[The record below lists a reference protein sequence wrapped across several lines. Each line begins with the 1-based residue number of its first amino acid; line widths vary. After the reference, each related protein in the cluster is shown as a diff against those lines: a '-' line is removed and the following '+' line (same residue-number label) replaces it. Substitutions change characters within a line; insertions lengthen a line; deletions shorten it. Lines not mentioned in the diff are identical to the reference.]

1 MTTTPVVAAQGSE
14 VIGAAGAWGMST
26 SVDLQNCDPDAIRSR
41 DHIRDYVVRLCELI
55 EMRRFGECQIVH
67 FGEGRVAGFSMLQ
80 LIETSLISGH
90 FANDSNRAYLD
101 IFSCKPY
108 DPAVV
113 EQFSREF
120 FSRQRE
126 RRAHHAASMSAR
138 VGVWLRRYVPAEA
151 ASLIGA
157 LLAAQLAWTLSGNGA
172 AAAVAGAWGE
182 TAAYYATMLARE
194 LARTRAQT
202 LAAVAALDP
211 PAS

>member
-1 MTTTPVVAAQGSE
+1 MTTTAVADQASE
-14 VIGAAGAWGMST
+14 DVGAAGAWGMST

-41 DHIRDYVVRLCELI
+41 EHIRDYVVRLCELI

-120 FSRQRE
+120 FS
-126 RRAHHAASMSAR
+126 ASAST
-138 VGVWLRRYVPAEA
+138 VHTTLRR
-151 ASLIGA
+151 
-157 LLAAQLAWTLSGNGA
+157 
-172 AAAVAGAWGE
+172 
-182 TAAYYATMLARE
+182 
-194 LARTRAQT
+194 
-202 LAAVAALDP
+202 
-211 PAS
+211 